1 MLKKLWHRIAGL
13 RVANYRLNALIAA
26 ESLNNSEYLLSEIIL
41 HYHVLEKGLSMP
53 DRRFGFGLQNLKELC
68 TIICVYNEKFGN
80 DSNQI
85 GYAIQAIK
93 EYKKIHVENGEP
105 IREDVCK
112 LVDKVI
118 SIFPNIENGSQPSM
132 TDVEFYSAS
141 DKDFYDFSH
150 GRHSCRHFDGAVS
163 VEDVVK
169 AISLAQETTP
179 SACTRQSVKVKLV
192 NNKKLVTE
200 FLSLQSGNR
209 GCGHSFDKL
218 IVLTTDMSYWN
229 YVTNIGGYVDGGIY
243 LMNLLYALYYY
254 KIGACTLNSYFVKQN
269 DLKARNLLKM
279 PKTEAF
285 VAIIGIGKIKEN
297 VVLAKSGRKNTN
309 EILTILQ

>member
-13 RVANYRLNALIAA
+13 SVANYRLNALMAA
-26 ESLNNSEYLLSEIIL
+26 ESLDNNEYLLSEIIL

-68 TIICVYNEKFGN
+68 TLISLYNEKFGN
-80 DSNQI
+80 NSNQI
-85 GYAIQAIK
+85 EYAIQAIK
-93 EYKKIHVENGEP
+93 EYKQIHEENGEP
-105 IREDVCK
+105 IREDVGQS
-112 LVDKVI
+112 VDKVL
-118 SIFPNIENGSQPSM
+118 SLFPNIEDGLQPSM
-132 TDVEFYSAS
+132 TDAEFYSAS
-141 DKDFYDFSH
+141 DKDFYSFSH

-163 VEDVVK
+163 TEDVIK
-169 AISLAQETTP
+169 AINLAQETAP
-179 SACTRQSVKVKLV
+179 SACNRQSVKVKLV
-192 NNKKLVTE
+192 TDKKLVSE

-209 GCGHSFDKL
+209 GFGHSFDKL

-229 YVTNIGGYVDGGIY
+229 YVTNVGGYVDGGIY

-254 KIGACTLNSYFVKQN
+254 KIGACTLNSYFVKKN

-279 PKTEAF
+279 PDTEAF

-309 EILTILQ
+309 EILTIL

>member
-13 RVANYRLNALIAA
+13 SVANYRLNSLMAA
-26 ESLNNSEYLLSEIIL
+26 ESLNNNEYLLSEIIL

-53 DRRFGFGLQNLKELC
+53 DRKFGFGLQNLKELC
-68 TIICVYNEKFGN
+68 LLISLYSEKFGN
-80 DSNQI
+80 NSNQI
-85 GYAIQAIK
+85 EYAIQAIK
-93 EYKKIHVENGEP
+93 EYKQIHVENCET
-105 IREDVCK
+105 IREDVCQ
-112 LVDKVI
+112 LVDNVL
-118 SIFPNIENGSQPSM
+118 SLWPDIEDGLQPTM

-141 DKDFYDFSH
+141 DKEFYEFSH
-150 GRHSCRHFDGAVS
+150 GRHSCRHFNGSVS
-163 VEDVVK
+163 IEDVVK
-169 AISLAQETTP
+169 AITLAQETTP
-179 SACTRQSVKVKLV
+179 SACNRQSVKVKLIT
-192 NNKKLVTE
+192 NKRLVSE

-209 GCGHSFDKL
+209 GFGHTFDKL

-269 DLKARNLLKM
+269 DLKARKLLKM
-279 PKTEAF
+279 PETEAF
-285 VAIIGIGKIKEN
+285 VAIIGIGKLKEN

-309 EILTILQ
+309 EILTIL